1 MKHRIALLIA
11 LVVGY
16 CVFVFALASTL
27 MAQRYEYRA
36 TPIETGPITVPCFV
50 VDRFNYLCIETG
62 DIFVNVAIGDG
73 GWQSGHYSQRTARL
87 SAGPNLAA
95 EAGAKVARILTVAPL
110 PAPRSLVSPPSP
122 SIILAHQKIASDA
135 WTLTAQD
142 RDAFQQW
149 IHDNRPACCDHR
161 DCKPARVEW
170 TPNGWRVEGA
180 DNLIAERDIIAWPFA
195 VPYACIISRYARCL
209 FLNSGG

>member
-135 WTLTAQD
+135 WVD
-142 RDAFQQW
+142 RTK
-149 IHDNRPACCDHR
+149 NKKGERCCDAGK
-161 DCKPARVEW
+161 DCHSLNPEEVKHVQGGVNIRLGEQTLFIPGEEIMPSEDGRYWVCYW
-170 TPNGWRVEGA
+170 GGQVKCF
-180 DNLIAERDIIAWPFA
+180 FA
-195 VPYACIISRYARCL
+195 PY
-209 FLNSGG
+209 SGS